1 MTFNPRFT
9 RSGGNVC
16 RKNYTTTNCRR
27 ATLSRDVC
35 HRIRARDRW
44 KCKSIKL
51 VSRRKLDDETL
62 NFAIVVLPPVSFST
76 HKDQYFNICANKL
89 RLLPSEIVIVRH
101 RGYYD
106 EATIQF
112 YRYKYGTRD
121 GWNSFII
128 FASHRW
134 KAKRL
139 KLRARNE
146 ERVRQQKKMRGKEK
160 ERGGR
165 KGRGEKRAGG
175 KERESKAATFHLWFI
190 ALTFI
195 FLRRY

>member
-44 KCKSIKL
+44 KCESIKL
-51 VSRRKLDDETL
+51 VSSKIGWRDTE
-62 NFAIVVLPPVSFST
+62 FAIVVLPPVSFSK

-101 RGYYD
+101 RGYY

-160 ERGGR
+160 ERGEEGKR
-165 KGRGEKRAGG
+165 GKKGRRKR
-175 KERESKAATFHLWFI
+175 ERK
-190 ALTFI
+190 
-195 FLRRY
+195 